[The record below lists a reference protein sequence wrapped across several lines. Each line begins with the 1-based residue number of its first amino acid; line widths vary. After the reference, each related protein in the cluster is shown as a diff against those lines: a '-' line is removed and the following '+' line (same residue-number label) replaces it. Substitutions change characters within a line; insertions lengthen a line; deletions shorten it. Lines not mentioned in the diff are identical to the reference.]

1 MKMEKY
7 DVIVA
12 KTSAAIQRLS
22 TVLERYI
29 YNDMPKNVIVQELNG
44 SIIELIELNTALQMM
59 EEE

>member
-1 MKMEKY
+1 MKMEKH

-12 KTSAAIQRLS
+12 KTSATIQKLS

-29 YNDMPKNVIVQELNG
+29 YSGIPKNILIQELNG

-59 EEE
+59 EE